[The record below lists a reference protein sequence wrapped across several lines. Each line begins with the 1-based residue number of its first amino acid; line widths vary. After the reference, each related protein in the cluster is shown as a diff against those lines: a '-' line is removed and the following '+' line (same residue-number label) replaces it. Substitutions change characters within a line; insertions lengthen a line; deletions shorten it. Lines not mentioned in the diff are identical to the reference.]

1 MALLPQADIPELP
14 IDGPIPG
21 QSLTAPLGD
30 RPWQNPAQYGSAEE
44 ALEYYIPRIMESDFT
59 DQLLDVIEMGIPL
72 TTIANS
78 LQLASVME
86 GKHSIDV
93 GILIMPVII
102 ELLELIAT
110 NAKVDYNKGTEL
122 KDTGEISEVKMS
134 KIVNRM
140 KAKDDEDMEMPVKD
154 SEESQEE
161 EMEDEMPAGLM
172 ARRK

>member
-1 MALLPQADIPELP
+1 MALLPQADIPELNL
-14 IDGPIPG
+14 DAPIPG

-44 ALEYYIPRIMESDFT
+44 ALEFYIPRIMESDFT

-93 GILIMPVII
+93 GILIMPVLI

-110 NAKVDYNKGTEL
+110 NAKIEYNKGTEL
-122 KDTGEISEVKMS
+122 KDTDKISEVKMS
-134 KIVNRM
+134 KIITRM
-140 KAKDDEDMEMPVKD
+140 KAKDDEDMEMPV
-154 SEESQEE
+154 EEPQEDE
-161 EMEDEMPAGLM
+161 EMEEDMPTGLM

>member
-1 MALLPQADIPELP
+1 MALLPQADIPELNL
-14 IDGPIPG
+14 DAPIPG
-21 QSLTAPLGD
+21 QSLTAPFGD
-30 RPWQNPAQYGSAEE
+30 RPWQNPAQYSSPEE
-44 ALEYYIPRIMESDFT
+44 ALEFYIPRIMESDFT

-93 GILIMPVII
+93 GILIMPVLI

-122 KDTGEISEVKMS
+122 KDTDEISEVKMS
-134 KIVNRM
+134 KIINRM
-140 KAKDDEDMEMPVKD
+140 KEKDDEDMEMPV
-154 SEESQEE
+154 EEPQEEE
-161 EMEDEMPAGLM
+161 EMEEDMPTGLM

>member
-102 ELLELIAT
+102 ELLELIA
-110 NAKVDYNKGTEL
+110 
-122 KDTGEISEVKMS
+122 
-134 KIVNRM
+134 
-140 KAKDDEDMEMPVKD
+140 
-154 SEESQEE
+154 
-161 EMEDEMPAGLM
+161 
-172 ARRK
+172 RRK

>member
-1 MALLPQADIPELP
+1 MALLPQADIPELNL
-14 IDGPIPG
+14 DAPIPG
-21 QSLTAPLGD
+21 QSLTAPFGD
-30 RPWQNPAQYGSAEE
+30 RPWQNPAQYSSPEE
-44 ALEYYIPRIMESDFT
+44 ALEFYIPRIMESDFT

-93 GILIMPVII
+93 GILIMPVLI

-122 KDTGEISEVKMS
+122 KDTDEISEVKMS
-134 KIVNRM
+134 KIINRM
-140 KAKDDEDMEMPVKD
+140 KAKDDKDMEMPV
-154 SEESQEE
+154 EEPQEEE
-161 EMEDEMPAGLM
+161 EMEEDMPTGLM

>member
-1 MALLPQADIPELP
+1 MALLPQADIPELNL
-14 IDGPIPG
+14 DAPIPG

-30 RPWQNPAQYGSAEE
+30 RPWQKPAQYGSAEE
-44 ALEYYIPRIMESDFT
+44 ALEFYIPRIMESDFT
-59 DQLLDVIEMGIPL
+59 DQLLDVIEMGVPL

-93 GILIMPVII
+93 GILIMPVLI

-110 NAKVDYNKGTEL
+110 NAKIEYNKGTEL
-122 KDTGEISEVKMS
+122 KDTDKISEVKMS
-134 KIVNRM
+134 KIITRM
-140 KAKDDEDMEMPVKD
+140 KAKDDEDMEMPV
-154 SEESQEE
+154 EEPQEDE
-161 EMEDEMPAGLM
+161 EMEEDMPTGLM

>member
-1 MALLPQADIPELP
+1 MAEANESMMQPSLSA
-14 IDGPIPG
+14 PIPG

-30 RPWQNPAQYGSAEE
+30 RPWQNPSEYNTAED
-44 ALEYYIPRIMESDFT
+44 ALEYYIPRLTEEQFSR
-59 DQLLDVIEMGIPL
+59 QLLDTMESGVPL

-78 LQLASVME
+78 LQMASVME

-122 KDTGEISEVKMS
+122 KDTGDISEVKMS
-134 KIVNRM
+134 KIINRM
-140 KAKDDEDMEMPVKD
+140 KSKDDDDMEMPVK
-154 SEESQEE
+154 ESQEDE
-161 EMEDEMPAGLM
+161 EMEEDMPTGLM

>member
-1 MALLPQADIPELP
+1 MALLPQADIPELNL
-14 IDGPIPG
+14 DAPIPG
-21 QSLTAPLGD
+21 QSLTAPFGD
-30 RPWQNPAQYGSAEE
+30 RPWQNPAQYSSPEE
-44 ALEYYIPRIMESDFT
+44 ALEFYIPRIMESDFT

-93 GILIMPVII
+93 GILIMPVLI

-122 KDTGEISEVKMS
+122 KDTDEISEVKMS
-134 KIVNRM
+134 KIINRM
-140 KAKDDEDMEMPVKD
+140 KEKDDEDMEMPV
-154 SEESQEE
+154 EEPQEE
-161 EMEDEMPAGLM
+161 EMEEDMPTGLM

>member
-21 QSLTAPLGD
+21 QSLTSPLGD

-59 DQLLDVIEMGIPL
+59 DQLLDVIEMGLPL

-86 GKHSIDV
+86 GKHTIDV

-122 KDTGEISEVKMS
+122 KDTGDISEVKMS
-134 KIVNRM
+134 KIINRM
-140 KAKDDEDMEMPVKD
+140 KSKDDDDMEMPVK
-154 SEESQEE
+154 ESQEDE
-161 EMEDEMPAGLM
+161 EMEEDMPTGLM

>member
-1 MALLPQADIPELP
+1 MLKLNPLELAPKHLIFHPIRYQELP
-14 IDGPIPG
+14 
-21 QSLTAPLGD
+21 
-30 RPWQNPAQYGSAEE
+30 N
-44 ALEYYIPRIMESDFT
+44 
-59 DQLLDVIEMGIPL
+59 
-72 TTIANS
+72 
-78 LQLASVME
+78 
-86 GKHSIDV
+86 
-93 GILIMPVII
+93 ILII

-154 SEESQEE
+154 SEELQEE

>member
-122 KDTGEISEVKMS
+122 KDTGDISEVKMS
-134 KIVNRM
+134 KIIGRM
-140 KAKDDEDMEMPVKD
+140 KAKDDEDVKAPV
-154 SEESQEE
+154 EEPQ
-161 EMEDEMPAGLM
+161 EDEDMQEDMPTGLM

>member
-1 MALLPQADIPELP
+1 MALLPQADIPELNL
-14 IDGPIPG
+14 DAPIPG
-21 QSLTAPLGD
+21 QSLTAPFGD
-30 RPWQNPAQYGSAEE
+30 RPWQNPAQYSSPEE
-44 ALEYYIPRIMESDFT
+44 ALEFYIPRIMESDFT

-93 GILIMPVII
+93 GILIMPVLI

-122 KDTGEISEVKMS
+122 KDTDEISEVKMS
-134 KIVNRM
+134 KIINRM
-140 KAKDDEDMEMPVKD
+140 KTKDDEDMEMPV
-154 SEESQEE
+154 EEPQEEE
-161 EMEDEMPAGLM
+161 EMEEDMPTGLM

>member
-1 MALLPQADIPELP
+1 MALLPQADIPELNL
-14 IDGPIPG
+14 DAPIPG

-44 ALEYYIPRIMESDFT
+44 ALEFYIPRIMESDFT
-59 DQLLDVIEMGIPL
+59 DQLLDVIEMGVPL

-93 GILIMPVII
+93 GILIMPVLI

-110 NAKVDYNKGTEL
+110 NAKIEYNKGTEL
-122 KDTGEISEVKMS
+122 KDTDKISEVKMS
-134 KIVNRM
+134 KIITRM
-140 KAKDDEDMEMPVKD
+140 KAKDDEDMEMPV
-154 SEESQEE
+154 EEPQEDE
-161 EMEDEMPAGLM
+161 EMEEDMPTGLM

>member
-1 MALLPQADIPELP
+1 MALLPQADIPELNL
-14 IDGPIPG
+14 DAPIPG
-21 QSLTAPLGD
+21 QSLTAPFGD
-30 RPWQNPAQYGSAEE
+30 RPWQNPAQYSSPEE
-44 ALEYYIPRIMESDFT
+44 ALEFYIPRIMESDFT

-93 GILIMPVII
+93 GILIMPVLI

-122 KDTGEISEVKMS
+122 KDTDEISEVKMS
-134 KIVNRM
+134 KIINRM
-140 KAKDDEDMEMPVKD
+140 KAKDDEDMEMPVG
-154 SEESQEE
+154 EPQEEE
-161 EMEDEMPAGLM
+161 EMEEDMPTGLM